1 MSLSLSPSP
10 SPPGPALTPQPQDAE
25 DKAFLRVDVSDTFKT
40 LSITPQTTVSDCAE
54 LMFKKLCKGKV
65 TDEKLSATKAQYRMF
80 WFYTVGAD
88 GAPHKMQGTDSVWEY
103 RTSSILYADSGEDY
117 LQHIAQGVFAAA
129 STCCEASNQPL
140 ASHACVVLYQPLR
153 AVRLY
158 TRLIIISSSLS
169 SSSCSLSVAVAP
181 LPELRE
187 IEGHN
192 KDQRLRMR
200 VLYEI
205 VATER
210 DYVNDIS
217 VLTEVPRQPEHMTN
231 VVAHVRV
238 SHSTGWWRSTRCTV
252 QVFINPL
259 KQKPNILS
267 PADFQGI
274 FMDVDTIV
282 SPNVEILKE
291 LIVRLPT
298 LLETGDM
305 MVADIFG
312 KMVRA
317 RTLQEPG
324 CYC

>member
-1 MSLSLSPSP
+1 
-10 SPPGPALTPQPQDAE
+10 
-25 DKAFLRVDVSDTFKT
+25 
-40 LSITPQTTVSDCAE
+40 
-54 LMFKKLCKGKV
+54 MFKKLCKGKV

-231 VVAHVRV
+231 VVAHV
-238 SHSTGWWRSTRCTV
+238 
-252 QVFINPL
+252 
-259 KQKPNILS
+259 
-267 PADFQGI
+267 
-274 FMDVDTIV
+274 
-282 SPNVEILKE
+282 
-291 LIVRLPT
+291 
-298 LLETGDM
+298 
-305 MVADIFG
+305 
-312 KMVRA
+312 
-317 RTLQEPG
+317 
-324 CYC
+324 